1 MHRTTRIV
9 ASTLAIAALGVAGA
23 HSAANAT
30 DFTDTC
36 VHGSVTPSSGHNGGV
51 EWLSEWTVA
60 GDHTHKY
67 RHHTGGF
74 NHKKERNCNGHP
86 A

>member
-9 ASTLAIAALGVAGA
+9 ASTLAVAALGVAGA

-30 DFTDTC
+30 TWTDTC
-36 VHGSVTPSSGHNGGV
+36 FHGSVTPSSGHNHGV
-51 EWLSEWTVA
+51 QWLSHWTVL

-67 RHHTGGF
+67 RHKTGF
-74 NHKKERNCNGHP
+74 TTHDRETNCTGHP
-86 A
+86 S